1 MKKIKIILPVLAVV
15 IIGLVAWYI
24 VAANGGNVSRNP
36 IGSLFDKNDEGE
48 NDPNPITDADE
59 NADENDD
66 SSNDKKD
73 TEQKSTLQ
81 PPVISTLEQAGD
93 EITVRTVL
101 NDIKS
106 GTCTL
111 TLSQDSRKVTKS
123 VPVGLVTSYYTCQ
136 GFDVP
141 TSDLGSTGTWSAVV
155 KVESNG
161 ESANSATQTIE
172 VN

>member
-36 IGSLFDKNDEGE
+36 IGSLFDKDDGGG

-66 SSNDKKD
+66 SSTDKKD

-111 TLSQDSRKVTKS
+111 TLSQGTRKVTKTA
-123 VPVGLVTSYYTCQ
+123 PVGLVTSYYSCQ

-141 TSDLGSTGTWSAVV
+141 KSELGSTGTWSAVV
-155 KVESNG
+155 KVEANG
-161 ESANSATQTIE
+161 DSVNSAAQTLE